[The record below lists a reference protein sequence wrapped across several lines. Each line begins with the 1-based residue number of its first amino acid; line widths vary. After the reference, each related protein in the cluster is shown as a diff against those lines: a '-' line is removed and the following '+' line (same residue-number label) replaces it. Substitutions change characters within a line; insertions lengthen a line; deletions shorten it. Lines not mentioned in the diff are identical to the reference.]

1 MYILLNE
8 IYFPLVSEAHE
19 SGILAFGGDLSTKRL
34 LLAYNSGIFPWYEEC
49 EPITWYA
56 PEYRMVLP
64 LSVYKPKKSVRNLI
78 NRNIFNC
85 TINQDFEAVIRN
97 CQQIKREGQNGT
109 WITDEIIE
117 AYNNLHKL
125 GKTLSVEVWQD
136 GELVGGLYGIA
147 VGRIFCGE
155 SMFSKVSNAS
165 KIGFDFLVNYLK
177 SKDFVLYPTVDNAFY
192 TWDELKEKAKINQTN
207 KDGKTVLLYTSNKD
221 AQHSYIANAKA
232 KGYEVL
238 LLDSPIVS
246 HLIQKLEMDN
256 QDVTFSRVDSDSIDN
271 LIKKDEE
278 VISKLSETETT
289 QLKEFIETTIANKS
303 YNIQTEAL
311 DSTAAPFMITQP
323 EFMRRM

>member
-1 MYILLNE
+1 MYILSNE
-8 IYFPLVSEAHE
+8 IYFPPVSEAHE
-19 SGILAFGGDLSTKRL
+19 SGILAFGGDLSTERL

-125 GKTLSVEVWQD
+125 EKALSVEVWQD
-136 GELVGGLYGIA
+136 GELVGGLYGII

-177 SKDFVLYPTVDNAFY
+177 SKDFVLVDGQVYNEY
-192 TWDELKEKAKINQTN
+192 
-207 KDGKTVLLYTSNKD
+207 
-221 AQHSYIANAKA
+221 
-232 KGYEVL
+232 
-238 LLDSPIVS
+238 
-246 HLIQKLEMDN
+246 LEQLGFFEIPREDFMEILE
-256 QDVTFSRVDSDSIDN
+256 TFR
-271 LIKKDEE
+271 
-278 VISKLSETETT
+278 
-289 QLKEFIETTIANKS
+289 
-303 YNIQTEAL
+303 
-311 DSTAAPFMITQP
+311 
-323 EFMRRM
+323 

>member
-1 MYILLNE
+1 MYILSNE
-8 IYFPLVSEAHE
+8 IYFPPVSEAHE

-85 TINQDFEAVIRN
+85 SINQDFESVILN
-97 CQQIKREGQNGT
+97 CQQIKRAGQNGT

-117 AYNNLHKL
+117 AYSNLHKL
-125 GKTLSVEVWQD
+125 GKALSVEVWQD
-136 GELVGGLYGIA
+136 GELVGGLYGIV

-177 SKDFVLYPTVDNAFY
+177 SKDFVLVDGQVYNEY
-192 TWDELKEKAKINQTN
+192 
-207 KDGKTVLLYTSNKD
+207 
-221 AQHSYIANAKA
+221 
-232 KGYEVL
+232 
-238 LLDSPIVS
+238 
-246 HLIQKLEMDN
+246 LEQLGFFEIPREDFMEILE
-256 QDVTFSRVDSDSIDN
+256 TFR
-271 LIKKDEE
+271 
-278 VISKLSETETT
+278 
-289 QLKEFIETTIANKS
+289 
-303 YNIQTEAL
+303 
-311 DSTAAPFMITQP
+311 
-323 EFMRRM
+323 